1 MPLSRTLPAIITA
14 PGGRRDARRISLL
27 LLSGLLLAVTPPV
40 VTQAQSVPVTRTS
53 MADPHA
59 ASVTEASQRFGM
71 PEHWIR
77 AVRRVESAG
86 DVRAI
91 SSAGAMGLMQVMPAT
106 WAELRTRYRLG
117 NDPYDPRDNIMAGT
131 AYLREMHDRYGSP
144 GFLAAYNAGPGR
156 YEEYLAGRPL
166 PAETRA
172 YVATLA
178 PLVGAGEI
186 APGNPGAVVVA
197 AADPHVWRRA
207 PLFIARSDGPS
218 FAIPVQTKG
227 APDDTPAATPVRDGS
242 GIAPQSGSLF
252 VARSDAGGPQ

>member
-1 MPLSRTLPAIITA
+1 MERHRTRAANTLAT
-14 PGGRRDARRISLL
+14 GRLRAAQRFASLL
-27 LLSGLLLAVTPPV
+27 LAGLCFSAATPVAVL
-40 VTQAQSVPVTRTS
+40 AQSAPHIRPVT
-53 MADPHA
+53 ADPHA
-59 ASVTEASQRFGM
+59 AFITEASQRFGI

-106 WAELRTRYRLG
+106 WDELRARYRLG
-117 NDPYDPRDNIMAGT
+117 TDPYDPRDNIIAGT
-131 AYLREMHDRYGSP
+131 AYLRELHDRYGSP

-156 YEEYLAGRPL
+156 YKEYLAGRPL

-178 PLVGAGEI
+178 PLVGAGQI
-186 APGNPGAVVVA
+186 APGNSNAVVVA

-207 PLFIARSDGPS
+207 PLFIARSDDPSAVGPARS
-218 FAIPVQTKG
+218 DSASDNAST
-227 APDDTPAATPVRDGS
+227 AATVRDVS
-242 GIAPQSGSLF
+242 GVAPQPGGLF
-252 VARSDAGGPQ
+252 VARSGAGGPQ